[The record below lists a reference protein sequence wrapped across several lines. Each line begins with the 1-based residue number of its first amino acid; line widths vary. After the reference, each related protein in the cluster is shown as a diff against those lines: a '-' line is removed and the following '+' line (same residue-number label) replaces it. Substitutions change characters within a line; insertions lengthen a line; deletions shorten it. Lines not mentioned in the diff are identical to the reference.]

1 MYFLNFYFIN
11 NNSDDNTKIINLN
24 NPNFKLP
31 IYSNFDSIE
40 DVIKRLIKNCF
51 IDKNK
56 KIVFPKYKSGN
67 LLELNNEN
75 NPYWSYETTL
85 LEYITYNNNK
95 TFYNDNMIIF
105 YQLL

>member
-40 DVIKRLIKNCF
+40 DVIKRLIKNC
-51 IDKNK
+51 I
-56 KIVFPKYKSGN
+56 S
-67 LLELNNEN
+67 
-75 NPYWSYETTL
+75 
-85 LEYITYNNNK
+85 
-95 TFYNDNMIIF
+95 
-105 YQLL
+105 